1 MSLIL
6 YGMISAVG
14 VRNLVETSVDFSSSR
29 NVFVAALIMVVSI
42 GVQYGTD
49 GGVKIGSVAFSGL
62 ALAALVGIFL
72 NAILPDQLGMKVK
85 SFNGKEKKYRK

>member
-1 MSLIL
+1 M
-6 YGMISAVG
+6 
-14 VRNLVETSVDFSSSR
+14 
-29 NVFVAALIMVVSI
+29 SI

-49 GGVKIGSVAFSGL
+49 GGVQIGSVTISGL

-85 SFNGKEKKYRK
+85 SFNGKDKSHRA

>member
-1 MSLIL
+1 
-6 YGMISAVG
+6 MISAVG
-14 VRNLVETSVDFSSSR
+14 VRNLVETPVDFSSSR
-29 NVFVAALIMVVSI
+29 NVFVAALILVISI

-49 GGVKIGSVAFSGL
+49 GGIQIGPVTISGL

-85 SFNGKEKKYRK
+85 SFKGKDKRRE

>member
-1 MSLIL
+1 MLFGKHINR
-6 YGMISAVG
+6 YY
-14 VRNLVETSVDFSSSR
+14 RKHF
-29 NVFVAALIMVVSI
+29 FVLLLGLAALIMVVSI

-62 ALAALVGIFL
+62 ALAAIVGIFL

>member
-1 MSLIL
+1 
-6 YGMISAVG
+6 
-14 VRNLVETSVDFSSSR
+14 
-29 NVFVAALIMVVSI
+29 MVVSI

-49 GGVKIGSVAFSGL
+49 GGVQIGSVSISGL

-85 SFNGKEKKYRK
+85 SFNGKDKGHRKEE